1 MEQRVYH
8 GELTPSYIARALIAR
23 FNQGNLRAQQ
33 IGSGDQIIVQI
44 ATRHGALSGGMTA
57 LSVSLQAIEGGV
69 STQVG
74 KQAWL
79 GVAASLGITALQA
92 LRNPFSLVGRLDD
105 LAQDFE
111 SLQLSELVWETID
124 SSARAAGASY
134 ELSERLRRL
143 VCTYCSTANPV
154 GEPSCIACGAP
165 LGNLQPFTCDKCG
178 FVLRVSEQV
187 CPNCNHK
194 QKTYQKT

>member
-8 GELTPSYIARALIAR
+8 GELSPSYLAKALIAR

-33 IGSGDQIIVQI
+33 IGSGDQVIVQI
-44 ATRHGALSGGMTA
+44 ATRQGALSGGLTV

-79 GVAASLGITALQA
+79 GIAASLGVTAFQT
-92 LRNPFSLVGRLDD
+92 LRNPLSLVGRLDD

-111 SLQLSELVWETID
+111 SLQLSELVWETIE
-124 SSARAAGASY
+124 SAARGAGASY

-154 GEPSCIACGAP
+154 GEPACIACGAP
-165 LGNLQPFTCDKCG
+165 LGKLQPSTCVKCG
-178 FVLRVSEQV
+178 FVLRVDEHV
-187 CPNCNHK
+187 CPNCRQK
-194 QKTYQKT
+194 QNV